1 MGLFDFLKKKND
13 SEIKPIEFYEIL
25 NREVKPLENIMVGF
39 SSSLPSIKKVDDRI
53 DVLKALIESYYDLR
67 SKCISLGPDYQSY
80 FSRMWEHCH
89 NSRNKDFCFIEKY
102 EEELENLS
110 ANRDLLFS
118 EQSLHEEK
126 SKNLEQEVVKIL
138 AKNPVILQT
147 DIYKKFDPVVQKDIQ
162 SILYFMAKEGK
173 IKRKKAGNS
182 YLIYSNG
189 GIQK

>member
-1 MGLFDFLKKKND
+1 MGLLDFLKKKND
-13 SEIKPIEFYEIL
+13 SEIKPIKFYEIL

-39 SSSLPSIKKVDDRI
+39 SSSLPRIKKVDDRI
-53 DVLKALIESYYDLR
+53 DVLKALVESYYDLR

-126 SKNLEQEVVKIL
+126 SKNLELEVVKIL
-138 AKNPVILQT
+138 DQNPVILQT

-162 SILYFMAKEGK
+162 SILYFMAKEGR
-173 IKRKKAGNS
+173 IKREKAGNS
-182 YLIYSNG
+182 YLICNNR